1 MDAERLAVQDENG
14 EPRACAVRECWV
26 MRLFGRKDEE
36 EEVAE
41 DTGDGLAEFWEWWQ
55 QARPGIDAMVEAGEA
70 ERLSE
75 LIAPAVSAVHPG
87 LVWEVAPGGKAQQAL
102 VVTAAGDPELRSLA
116 HRWAKAAPES
126 DALWEY
132 HPSRQANPEA
142 MELTL
147 DVGGYEFALDKLLLG
162 LRVPRG
168 VPRMDIAAFHPVFV
182 MLDEETRMEA
192 TLLSLDWLL
201 GEDDVARWVGEITP
215 ATFQPID
222 SVEAVHLPSVIA
234 DLASE
239 YAEEQW
245 ALLEGQTAG
254 GAPLIATARYPL
266 RPVDYPLYDQHI
278 QITLPYAHADENG
291 LPVDGSLASLR
302 EFEERLAARLGRLH
316 ADGVLAAH
324 LSAEGTRVIHVY
336 ADPTG
341 EAAIHAKELIVSW
354 EEGQPLVDV
363 VSDPGWTSVA
373 PFLS

>member
-1 MDAERLAVQDENG
+1 
-14 EPRACAVRECWV
+14 
-26 MRLFGRKDEE
+26 MRLFGRKDDEE
-36 EEVAE
+36 EAGETGE
-41 DTGDGLAEFWEWWQ
+41 TGDALAEFWEWWRET
-55 QARPGIDAMVEAGEA
+55 RPQIDALVEAGEA

-75 LIAPAVSAVHPG
+75 LIAPAVTAIHPG
-87 LVWEVAPGGKAQQAL
+87 LVWEVAPGRQAQQAL

-116 HRWAKAAPES
+116 HRWSKGAPET

-168 VPRMDIAAFHPVFV
+168 NPRIDIAAFHPVFV
-182 MLDEETRMEA
+182 MLDEDTRMEA

-222 SVEAVHLPSVIA
+222 SVEAVHLPAVIA
-234 DLASE
+234 DLATE
-239 YAEEQW
+239 FAEEQW

-254 GAPLIATARYPL
+254 GAPLIATARFPL
-266 RPVDYPLYDQHI
+266 RPVDHPLYDQHI

-291 LPVDGSLASLR
+291 LPVGESLTSLR
-302 EFEERLAARLGRLH
+302 EFEERLAARLGRQH

-324 LSAEGTRVIHVY
+324 LSAEGARVIHVY

-363 VSDPGWTSVA
+363 VTDPGWTAVA